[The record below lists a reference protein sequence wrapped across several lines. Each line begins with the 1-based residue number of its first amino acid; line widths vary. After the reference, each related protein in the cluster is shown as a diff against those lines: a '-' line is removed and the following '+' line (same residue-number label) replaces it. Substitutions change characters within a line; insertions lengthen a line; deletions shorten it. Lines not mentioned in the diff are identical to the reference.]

1 MKNVTPILIVLL
13 SLFSSGS
20 FAEENKKIE
29 LAKEYLVLSK
39 TKETFD
45 TTIEA
50 YVNQMAP
57 QGSEEDKDELRSLF
71 NEYMG
76 WDALKEPTIKIVA
89 NLLSEKELSEINDF
103 YNSQSGKA
111 LAESSPQ
118 MAAEIS
124 NLIGN
129 NLNKAMQNI
138 QGQ

>member
-45 TTIEA
+45 TTIEG